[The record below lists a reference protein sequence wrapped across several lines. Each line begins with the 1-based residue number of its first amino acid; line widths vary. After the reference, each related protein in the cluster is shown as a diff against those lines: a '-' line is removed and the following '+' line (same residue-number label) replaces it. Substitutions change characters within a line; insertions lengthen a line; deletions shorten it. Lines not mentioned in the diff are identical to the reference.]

1 MKKCVVMFILFIA
14 ALVSTIYV
22 EQEEK
27 ITNIQDLVMQ
37 EKVNSKDIADEKELS
52 TDFERQVSSYVHLV
66 DYK

>member
-1 MKKCVVMFILFIA
+1 MFILFIA